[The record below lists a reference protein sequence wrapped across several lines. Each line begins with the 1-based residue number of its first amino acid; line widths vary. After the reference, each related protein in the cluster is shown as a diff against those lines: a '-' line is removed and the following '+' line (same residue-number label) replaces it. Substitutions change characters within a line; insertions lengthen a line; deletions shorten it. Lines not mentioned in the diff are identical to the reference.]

1 MDQSVNTGQDLGKG
15 AEGHELDNLDGSNTA
30 DLVLCGELSPG
41 VAVGILVAQGD
52 LALLAVEVDDV
63 NVNLVAHG
71 DDFGGLVDAAPAQLG
86 HMDHAVDAADVHKC
100 AVAGQGLDHAVV
112 LLADLDLVPDGL
124 GALAALSLGNAADG
138 AHNALTG
145 LVDLGDLQADGLLQ
159 ELAQLSVSGQVGLR
173 GGNEHA
179 HALDVD
185 HNAALVLLGDNA
197 FQNGAVLGS
206 GLNVVP
212 ALGSVETLLGEH
224 CGAFDVVDSDND
236 GLNGV
241 ANLDGVFDL
250 DAVVGKLGGGNE
262 AGILGAQI
270 NADLGTS
277 DCNYNSG
284 YLISII
290 YCFES
295 LLQHFVEG
303 LFLLHCGFFYFD
315 FVAHFVSYLLN
326 YPRRR

>member
-1 MDQSVNTGQDLGKG
+1 M
-15 AEGHELDNLDGSNTA
+15 
-30 DLVLCGELSPG
+30 
-41 VAVGILVAQGD
+41 VA
-52 LALLAVEVDDV
+52 
-63 NVNLVAHG
+63 
-71 DDFGGLVDAAPAQLG
+71 
-86 HMDHAVDAADVHKC
+86 
-100 AVAGQGLDHAVV
+100 
-112 LLADLDLVPDGL
+112 LADLDLVPDGL
-124 GALAALSLGNAADG
+124 GALAALGLGNAADG
-138 AHNALTG
+138 ANNALAG
-145 LVDLGDLQADGLLQ
+145 LVDLGDLQADGLLE
-159 ELAQLSVSGQVGLR
+159 ELAQLSVSGQVGLG

-224 CGAFDVVDSDND
+224 CGAFNVVDSDND
-236 GLNGV
+236 SLNGV

-262 AGILGAQI
+262 AGILGTQI
-270 NADLGTS
+270 NADLGAG
-277 DCNYNSG
+277 DCNYGSG

-295 LLQHFVEG
+295 LLQHFIEG